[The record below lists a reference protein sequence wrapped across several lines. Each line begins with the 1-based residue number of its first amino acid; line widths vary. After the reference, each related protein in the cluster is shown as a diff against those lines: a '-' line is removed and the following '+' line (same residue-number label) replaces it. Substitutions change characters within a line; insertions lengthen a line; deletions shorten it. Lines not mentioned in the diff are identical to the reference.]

1 MTMATATEVQNNF
14 GKYLSI
20 VQSGQDVLILKNGKE
35 VARMISKE
43 KSAQFLSDTLLGVL
57 ENNYDETTEKEE
69 RLELLWMY
77 LSIQMLY

>member
-57 ENNYDETTEKEE
+57 ENNYDETKEKEE